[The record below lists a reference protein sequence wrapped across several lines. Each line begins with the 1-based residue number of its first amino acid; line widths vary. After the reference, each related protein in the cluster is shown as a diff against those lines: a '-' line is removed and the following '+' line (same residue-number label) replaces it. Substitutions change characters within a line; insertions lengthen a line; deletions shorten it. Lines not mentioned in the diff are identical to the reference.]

1 MSELSL
7 VRKTFDV
14 VHWALVKVVPW
25 VKWKDIMASP
35 WKERASGDVGV
46 EDPAISSGGLDQE
59 YTERGGL

>member
-1 MSELSL
+1 M
-7 VRKTFDV
+7 TFS
-14 VHWALVKVVPW
+14 
-25 VKWKDIMASP
+25 IMASP